1 MWTQIRSWTGF
12 AVTLFVL
19 LCAGRA
25 FAAPVRPSVLLISI
39 DGLRPDYVL
48 EADKHGLKIP
58 NLRRLQAEGAFA
70 TGVRGILPTLTF
82 PSHATLMTGVS
93 PQKHGIY
100 ANAPFDPVGKFG
112 LRWNW
117 YFENLKVATLW
128 QAAAKAGLT
137 TANVRWPISVG
148 APITW
153 NLPHIYFYGGAEDLK
168 LYRLLSTPGLAAK
181 LEQETQRPFPDT
193 KDDMVGNDERF
204 VGYAERLMTTKR
216 PGFMTVYLSGLDTVQ
231 HETGP
236 LSPEMRAVLERLD
249 TSVGTLRAA
258 AERTAGKRAIICVVS
273 DHGFIGSDK
282 ELKLRYALRQAG
294 LLDYDKDNNITAW
307 RASTQLSYGSGAVIL
322 NDPKDDASR
331 TKVRETLAALAADPQ
346 NGIDEVIEEAEIK
359 KRGGNPNA
367 AFFVTL
373 KPGYRMMSGS
383 TPPLL
388 APGKPDGAHG
398 YSPTLSE
405 MNAAFFIVGPGIMA
419 GRSLGEIDLRDVA
432 PTLAGLMRAKLPDA
446 EGKPLQLGAG
456 TQNRPSAAKR
466 PLPAQNPAAGK

>member
-1 MWTQIRSWTGF
+1 MWTQIKRWTGF
-12 AVTLFVL
+12 AATLFVL
-19 LCAGRA
+19 SGAGRA
-25 FAAPVRPSVLLISI
+25 SAAPVRPSVLLISI

-58 NLRRLQAEGAFA
+58 NLRRLQAEGAFS
-70 TGVRGILPTLTF
+70 TGVRGVLPTLTF
-82 PSHATLMTGVS
+82 PSHATLMTGAS

-100 ANAPFDPVGKFG
+100 ANTPFDPLGKFG

-117 YFENLKVATLW
+117 YFENFKVATLW

-137 TANVRWPISVG
+137 TANVRWPLSVG

-153 NLPHIYFYGGAEDLK
+153 NLPHIYFYGGAEDMK

-181 LEQETQRPFPDT
+181 LEQETRLPFPDT

-204 VGYAERLMTTKR
+204 VDYAAQLLTTKR

-231 HETGP
+231 HETAP
-236 LSPEMRAVLERLD
+236 LSPEMRAVLERID

-258 AERTAGKRAIICVVS
+258 AERTAGKRAVICVVS
-273 DHGFIGSDK
+273 DHGFISADK
-282 ELKLRYALRQAG
+282 DFKLRFALRQAG
-294 LLDYDKDNNITAW
+294 LIDYDKDNNVTAW
-307 RASTQLSYGSGAVIL
+307 RASTSLTYGSGAVIL
-322 NDPKDDASR
+322 NDPKDDVSR
-331 TKVRETLAALAADPQ
+331 VKVRETLAALAADPQ
-346 NGIDEVIEEAEIK
+346 YGIDEVIEEAEIQ

-367 AFFVTL
+367 AFLVTL
-373 KPGYRMMSGS
+373 KPGYRMLGGS

-388 APGKPDGAHG
+388 APAKPGGAHG
-398 YSPTLSE
+398 YAPTLSE

-446 EGKPLQLGAG
+446 EGKPLSLGAEPKKR
-456 TQNRPSAAKR
+456 QSAAQKL
-466 PLPAQNPAAGK
+466 LPAQNPVAGK